1 MGIDTSLSEDEYDDY
16 QLYSQNVKQLSIVKK
31 YKDPKYGVICLLR
44 DKRDRIFLMKQKE
57 YSKRDFHY

>member
-1 MGIDTSLSEDEYDDY
+1 MGNTKSKHEELIKDGHYLEKLT
-16 QLYSQNVKQLSIVKK
+16 IVKK